1 MRIEPR
7 TAWGARPPKSVAK
20 IAPTP
25 RLWLHHSVTGTGP
38 VPGVIKSIQDYH
50 MGSRGWQDIAY
61 SFLATV
67 DGRAWTG
74 RGALVAGGH
83 SATAARPRENFES
96 HAVCAI
102 GDFDATRPPAA
113 LIEALAQIAA
123 HGHREGWW
131 TCRGYTG
138 GHRDVP
144 GAATACPG
152 RHLYA
157 QIPAINRRVNEIL
170 AGKPAPPPS
179 KPSTPGGLTM
189 SDITTILNRLD
200 RLERLGARKAIAV
213 RDPRDKKVWVVC
225 PDGTRRHLPNPGNRA
240 VDLLV
245 FLGVLQ
251 PGGDGHVHPISAAH
265 LDLIPTA

>member
-7 TAWGARPPKSVAK
+7 TAWNARPPKSVTG
-20 IAPTP
+20 IGPTP

-38 VPGVIKSIQDYH
+38 IPGVIKSIQDYH

-113 LIEALAQIAA
+113 LIEGLARLAA
-123 HGHREGWW
+123 HGYRQGWW

-144 GAATACPG
+144 GASTACPG

-157 QIPAINRRVNEIL
+157 QIPAINRRVEQL
-170 AGKPAPPPS
+170 LGGKPAPTPS
-179 KPSTPGGLTM
+179 KPSTPSTSGGLTM
-189 SDITTILNRLD
+189 SEAARLDKRITTMRNATIMLIEAANRRIDTL
-200 RLERLGARKAIAV
+200 RNATKLIVTAEGREREKAIAQLEA
-213 RDPRDKKVWVVC
+213 
-225 PDGTRRHLPNPGNRA
+225 T
-240 VDLLV
+240 VDEM
-245 FLGVLQ
+245 
-251 PGGDGHVHPISAAH
+251 AAE
-265 LDLIPTA
+265 LDALRNA